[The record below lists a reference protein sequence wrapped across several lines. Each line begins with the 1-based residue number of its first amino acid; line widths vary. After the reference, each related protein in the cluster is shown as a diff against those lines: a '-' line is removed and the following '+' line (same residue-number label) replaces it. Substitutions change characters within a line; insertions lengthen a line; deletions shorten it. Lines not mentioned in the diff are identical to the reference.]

1 MRRTRSIRVG
11 AMSDLALESAAAL
24 SVSERARLFTAAYED
39 YVVPFA
45 LDEERLLFMEGAFG
59 TDVERSLLLR
69 VEGEPAGL
77 ANLAHDGEDG
87 WVAGIG
93 IVKPLRGAGRGEA
106 LMRALIERARA
117 AGVTRLWLEVIVE
130 NVAARRLYEKLGFE
144 HVRLLEVWRLEG
156 AAGEARTVPVE
167 EAQAFVRARR
177 TWREPWQRTDAT
189 VERMR
194 ALEPQPQG
202 VLVEGGA
209 AVVRATP
216 ELASIVQLAADSE
229 EAYER
234 LLAGVQGLA
243 RGVLLLNLP
252 EGDPAAAA
260 LASLGGSPAIRQ
272 HEMLLAL

>member
-1 MRRTRSIRVG
+1 
-11 AMSDLALESAAAL
+11 
-24 SVSERARLFTAAYED
+24 
-39 YVVPFA
+39 
-45 LDEERLLFMEGAFG
+45 
-59 TDVERSLLLR
+59 
-69 VEGEPAGL
+69 
-77 ANLAHDGEDG
+77 
-87 WVAGIG
+87 
-93 IVKPLRGAGRGEA
+93 
-106 LMRALIERARA
+106 
-117 AGVTRLWLEVIVE
+117 
-130 NVAARRLYEKLGFE
+130 
-144 HVRLLEVWRLEG
+144 
-156 AAGEARTVPVE
+156 VPVE

-202 VLVEGGA
+202 VLAEGGA

-216 ELASIVQLAADSE
+216 ELATIVQLAADSE